1 MKTDIITG
9 QFVRIAQTPATVADR
24 VLARVIDNILLI
36 IYLIVVSVTIS
47 LLEDTFDLSDTDD
60 LTAII
65 LILLLYAIYLPVL
78 FYTFI
83 CEAFFNGQT
92 VGKRVMKTRVVNADG
107 SQPGIGQLFLRW
119 LLLIVDE
126 GMGLIG
132 IIFIMFN
139 RNGQRLGD
147 MAAGTFVIRLQGYR
161 QLKVTLNDFQYA
173 SPDYSPVY
181 PQAANLSIGQAEV
194 IRKALHNT
202 PLDSSHSSGTANLTN
217 AREDV
222 EAASSLNACERLAQK
237 VEKALGIQRRESSP
251 VNFLLNV
258 LHDYQYYALELL

>member
-1 MKTDIITG
+1 MKADIITG

-47 LLEDTFDLSDTDD
+47 WIERTLFNLSTTDSI
-60 LTAII
+60 TVI
-65 LILLLYAIYLPVL
+65 LIVATYLPVL

-92 VGKRVMKTRVVNADG
+92 VGKRVMKTRVVNVDG
-107 SQPGIGQLFLRW
+107 SQPGLGQLFLRW

-147 MAAGTFVIRLQGYR
+147 MAAGTFVVRLQGYR

-173 SPDYSPVY
+173 SPDYRPVY

-194 IRKALHNT
+194 IRKALQAGAEYNEEQI
-202 PLDSSHSSGTANLTN
+202 
-217 AREDV
+217 ARLV
-222 EAASSLNACERLAQK
+222 PK
-237 VEKALGIQRRESSP
+237 VEKSLGIQHREPSGVS
-251 VNFLLNV
+251 FLLTV
-258 LHDYQYYALELL
+258 LHDYQYYALELV

>member
-1 MKTDIITG
+1 MKADIITG

-47 LLEDTFDLSDTDD
+47 WIERTLFNLSTTDSI
-60 LTAII
+60 TVI
-65 LILLLYAIYLPVL
+65 LIVATYLPVL

-92 VGKRVMKTRVVNADG
+92 VGKRVMKTRVVNVDG
-107 SQPGIGQLFLRW
+107 SQPGLGQLFLRW

-132 IIFIMFN
+132 VIFIMFN

-147 MAAGTFVIRLQGYR
+147 MAAGTFVVRLQGYR

-173 SPDYSPVY
+173 SPDYRPVY

-194 IRKALHNT
+194 IRKALQTGAEYNEEQI
-202 PLDSSHSSGTANLTN
+202 
-217 AREDV
+217 ARLV
-222 EAASSLNACERLAQK
+222 PK
-237 VEKALGIQRRESSP
+237 VEKSLGVQRKEPSGVS
-251 VNFLLNV
+251 FLLTI
-258 LHDYQYYALELL
+258 LHDYQYYALELV

>member
-1 MKTDIITG
+1 MKADIITG
-9 QFVRIAQTPATVADR
+9 QFVRIAQTPAPVADR

-47 LLEDTFDLSDTDD
+47 WIERTLFNLSTTDSI
-60 LTAII
+60 TVI
-65 LILLLYAIYLPVL
+65 LIVATYLPVL

-92 VGKRVMKTRVVNADG
+92 VGKRVMKTRVVNVDG
-107 SQPGIGQLFLRW
+107 SQPGLGQLFLRW

-147 MAAGTFVIRLQGYR
+147 MAAGTFVVRLQGYR

-173 SPDYSPVY
+173 SPDYRPVY

-194 IRKALHNT
+194 IRKALQAGAEYNEEQI
-202 PLDSSHSSGTANLTN
+202 
-217 AREDV
+217 ARLV
-222 EAASSLNACERLAQK
+222 PK
-237 VEKALGIQRRESSP
+237 VEKSLGIQHREPSGVS
-251 VNFLLNV
+251 FLLTV
-258 LHDYQYYALELL
+258 LHDYQYYALELV

>member
-1 MKTDIITG
+1 MKADIITG

-24 VLARVIDNILLI
+24 IIARVIDYILLT

-47 LLEDTFDLSDTDD
+47 WIDDSFDLSDADD
-60 LTAII
+60 LMAVISII
-65 LILLLYAIYLPVL
+65 LLCVIYIPVL
-78 FYTFI
+78 FYSFI
-83 CEAFFNGQT
+83 CESFFNGQT
-92 VGKRVMKTRVVNADG
+92 IGKRVMKTRVVNADG

-126 GMGLIG
+126 GMGFIG

-139 RNGQRLGD
+139 RNSQRLGD

-173 SPDYSPVY
+173 SPDYRPVY

-194 IRKALHNT
+194 IRKALESYDKTHD
-202 PLDSSHSSGTANLTN
+202 DSQI
-217 AREDV
+217 AR
-222 EAASSLNACERLAQK
+222 LMPK
-237 VEKALGIQRRESSP
+237 VEKSLGVQRKEPSGVS
-251 VNFLLNV
+251 FLLTI
-258 LHDYQYYALELL
+258 LHDYQYYALELV